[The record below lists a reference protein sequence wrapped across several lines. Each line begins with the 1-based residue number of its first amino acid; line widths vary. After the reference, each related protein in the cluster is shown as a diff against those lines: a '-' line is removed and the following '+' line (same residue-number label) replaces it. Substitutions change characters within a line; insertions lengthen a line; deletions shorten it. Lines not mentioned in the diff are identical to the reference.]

1 MQIGFSILVIP
12 LWATMLVI
20 PAQAIGECHS
30 DARAPA
36 IGSTWRFKL
45 AQLEAPVGHRQP
57 TLEDLPP
64 WLREEEK
71 PGAEENPEA
80 APEAHSV
87 DGEQKDQRHGHQRAP
102 RERPDDGVPR
112 ICDPC

>member
-102 RERPDDGVPR
+102 RARPDDGVPR